1 MKNYIY
7 IHDTNSNEEF
17 TLEESEFREYAV
29 TYVEGVET
37 STATLEEIFSSLICA
52 EINCE
57 IKQLNELGITF
68 LFKLNVEENVTSYE
82 FEVFDSIRQREIDVD
97 ISTFRLDINNVTKEW
112 EVFEAFDSDYDIGI
126 DVTYLFS
133 EELLQLLENH
143 LQTKG
148 DLQDDSESYHQYY
161 ATVE

>member
-1 MKNYIY
+1 MKNYIF

-17 TLEESEFREYAV
+17 ILEESEFREYAV
-29 TYVEGVET
+29 TYVEGIET
-37 STATLEEIFSSLICA
+37 STATLDEIFSSLICA

-57 IKQLNELGITF
+57 IKQLNELDVTF

-82 FEVFDSIRQREIDVD
+82 FEIFDGIRQREIDVD

-143 LQTKG
+143 LLTKG
-148 DLQDDSESYHQYY
+148 DLYDDSESYHQFY
-161 ATVE
+161 AAAE